1 MNKKEEYKSKFKKL
15 IKEDKI
21 NIASIEEL
29 MLTNIEEYKQELLKC
44 TKDLL
49 IECINEKELMSKKN
63 RIKE

>member
-21 NIASIEEL
+21 NISSIEEL

-44 TKDLL
+44 TEDLL
-49 IECINEKELMSKKN
+49 VECINEKELMSKKKSN
-63 RIKE
+63 